1 MNLLKIDLPETAL
14 VVIDLQKGIVA
25 IPVQPHPAATVIANA
40 AKLAEAFRQKQ
51 MPVFLVHITSSPD
64 GKDALKPIADAPFQR
79 SPRTLWPPGQ
89 KRNTSIPSKPPSPE
103 SAESEAR
110 NKLWLL
116 WVHNEKRLPALF
128 RFGAIA
134 R

>member
-51 MPVFLVHITSSPD
+51 MPSVSRAYHPHPTA
-64 GKDALKPIADAPFQR
+64 KTR
-79 SPRTLWPPGQ
+79 
-89 KRNTSIPSKPPSPE
+89 
-103 SAESEAR
+103 
-110 NKLWLL
+110 
-116 WVHNEKRLPALF
+116 
-128 RFGAIA
+128 
-134 R
+134 